1 MGNSPATAGSALYS
15 TIEGGRPPEYID
27 METTSEPLLS
37 IIQYNSSDYSFNASA
52 TVDDCRACRD
62 KEGVTWIN
70 VNTVSDLSLLK
81 SLGESYGLH
90 DLTIQDI
97 TNTNHRVKYEDF
109 DRYLLIILKMLD
121 FNTAER
127 SINTEQLSIVFGSN
141 FAITFQE
148 LPGDFFGPLR
158 DEIKIKDSVVRRMGA
173 DYLVC
178 RIVDTV
184 VDNYFGTVEDFGEV
198 IEEKEDAVVS
208 NPTRETLSS
217 IQSIK
222 KNMMQLRQYVWPVR
236 EILSDLSK
244 RGSPLI
250 KEGTLAYFRDV
261 YDRVFEAMD
270 MIENTREMV
279 SGMIDIYL
287 SSMSNKTN
295 EVMKVLTVVATIFI
309 PLTFIVGLYGMNFD
323 YMPELHESW
332 GYPAILIF
340 MLAVA
345 VGMLAYFR
353 KKHWI

>member
-1 MGNSPATAGSALYS
+1 MGIPGAAAGSALYS
-15 TIEGGRPPEYID
+15 TIEDVLLSGHIE
-27 METTSEPLLS
+27 METTSEPLIS
-37 IIQYNSSDYSFNASA
+37 IIQYNGSDYSFNAAA
-52 TVDDCRACRD
+52 TFDDCLACRN

-81 SLGESYGLH
+81 SLGESFGLH

-109 DRYLLIILKMLD
+109 DHYLLIILKMLN

-127 SINTEQLSIVFGSN
+127 SINTEQLSIVFGPN

-158 DEIKIKDSVVRRMGA
+158 DEIKIKDSIVRKMGA

-198 IEEKEDAVVS
+198 IEEKEDAVVA
-208 NPTRETLSS
+208 NPTRETLIS

-323 YMPELHESW
+323 NMPELHEWW
-332 GYPAILIF
+332 GYPAILVF